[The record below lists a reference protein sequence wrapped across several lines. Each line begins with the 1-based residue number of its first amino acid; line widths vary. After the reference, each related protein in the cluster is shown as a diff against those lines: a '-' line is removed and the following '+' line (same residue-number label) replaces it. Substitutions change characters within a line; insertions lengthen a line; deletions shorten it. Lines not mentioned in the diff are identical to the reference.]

1 MGAERSLT
9 LLDQVQTRIAGRRHR
24 ATAFVSQP
32 EPRTIGSYAR
42 GRQLA
47 AGNFRFGGHLVQA
60 RGAGIWDI
68 APPNAQFAAELQG
81 CTWLDDLARVTD
93 GTTRRLAQDWVA
105 QWIREYGSGKGP
117 GWTPELTG
125 RRVIRWINHALFLL
139 NGQDGAKSQAYFES
153 LTRQTL
159 FLARRWSRA
168 AEGLPRFEAL
178 TGLLYA
184 AVSLEG
190 MDGYREP
197 AIAGIARECDAQID
211 ATEGLPTR
219 NPEHLMEVLLHLN
232 WAAGVLRDAGREP
245 PEAILGAIA
254 RIRPTLT
261 ALRHSD
267 GGLARFHGGGR
278 GSDGKLDYALGMIAG
293 TQPVGVIENTM
304 GYARLC
310 FGKTT
315 VIADTAL
322 PPAGARSG
330 DAHASTLAFELSSG
344 RRPMIVNCGSGT
356 PFGPDWRRAGR
367 ATPSHSTLSIL
378 GASSA
383 KLASEADGE
392 LLVKP
397 PRHVTLTSEPPEAPS
412 AIIATHD
419 GYAPA
424 YGLTHARR
432 LELSSEGGTLRGEDT
447 LAALSPGDQRLF
459 DLQLDRTRLE
469 GVPYAIRFHLHP
481 EVEPNLDLGGSA
493 VSLVLKGREV
503 WVFRFSGLA
512 ELSLEPSVYLEK
524 GRLSPR
530 ATKQIV
536 LSCRVMEYVSRV
548 TWILTRAQDLSSR

>member
-1 MGAERSLT
+1 MRDLT
-9 LLDQVQTRIAGRRHR
+9 FLDQVQTRFPGRRHK

-93 GTTRRLAQDWVA
+93 GTTRRLAQDWVN
-105 QWIREYGSGKGP
+105 QWIREFGTGKGP

-125 RRVIRWINHALFLL
+125 RRLIRWINHALFLM
-139 NGQDGAKSQAYFES
+139 NGQDSTRTAAYFEA
-153 LTRQTL
+153 LTRQTV
-159 FLARRWSRA
+159 FLGRRWSRA
-168 AEGLPRFEAL
+168 APGLPRFEAL

-190 MDGYREP
+190 MDAYRAP
-197 AIAGIARECDAQID
+197 AIAGIARECETQIGE
-211 ATEGLPTR
+211 TGGLPTR
-219 NPEHLMEVLLHLN
+219 NPEHLMEVLLHLS
-232 WAAGVLRDAGREP
+232 WAAGVLRDAGQEP
-245 PEAILGAIA
+245 PAAILDSIA

-267 GGLARFHGGGR
+267 GGLTRFHGGGR
-278 GSDGKLDYALGMIAG
+278 GSDGKLDYALGSMAG
-293 TQPVGVIENTM
+293 AQPAGVIENTM

-315 VIADTAL
+315 VIADTAP
-322 PPAGARSG
+322 PPAGAVSG

-344 RRPMIVNCGSGT
+344 RRPVIVNCGPGA

-378 GASSA
+378 GVSSA

-392 LLVKP
+392 RLVKP
-397 PRHVTLTSEPPEAPS
+397 PRRVTVTSEPPEDPC
-412 AIIATHD
+412 AIVATHD

-432 LELSSEGGTLRGEDT
+432 LELSSKGGTLRGEDT
-447 LAALSPGDQRLF
+447 LAALSPEDQRLF
-459 DLQLDRTRLE
+459 DLQMDRTRLE

-524 GRLSPR
+524 GRVSPR